1 MKSRKKWVRVTVWVL
16 LIASILLAAVGR
28 YTKEYYSGLSY
39 ESLDVPV
46 EETEDYYIVGDADS
60 ACGFIFYPGG
70 KVEAAAYLPLLAPLA
85 EADILCVA
93 VKMPLHLAVMD
104 PDAAAA
110 VMEDFPEV
118 SRWYLGGHSLG
129 GAMAAGFAAEN
140 EERLNGLVLLAAYP
154 TKEIKE
160 LPVLSVYGS
169 GDGVLNRGK
178 YEKSI
183 LLAARLTEHVI
194 EGGNHAQFGNY
205 GAQEGD
211 GAAEIDKEEQ
221 WQETVDFILNFMRE
235 TE

>member
-1 MKSRKKWVRVTVWVL
+1 
-16 LIASILLAAVGR
+16 
-28 YTKEYYSGLSY
+28 
-39 ESLDVPV
+39 
-46 EETEDYYIVGDADS
+46 
-60 ACGFIFYPGG
+60 
-70 KVEAAAYLPLLAPLA
+70 
-85 EADILCVA
+85 
-93 VKMPLHLAVMD
+93 
-104 PDAAAA
+104 
-110 VMEDFPEV
+110 
-118 SRWYLGGHSLG
+118 
-129 GAMAAGFAAEN
+129 MAAGFAAEN

-169 GDGVLNRGK
+169 EDGVLNRGK

-211 GAAEIDKEEQ
+211 GEAEIDKEEQ